1 MKVARKGV
9 KFFITALFVGGLS
22 FGATYFFTHNNV
34 QETFA
39 KIEEKIEDSEL
50 VKTVEKIVNKEE
62 KSEKEEEFDRAA
74 AEIKARYEKHEEEKA
89 RLKQELSEDREL
101 QKNVDE
107 ARKRLEEFEKNYE
120 ESLKKLEEIP
130 EEETTE
136 MAEGNPTSSASHTAT
151 QK

>member
-1 MKVARKGV
+1 MEVMKVARKGV

-22 FGATYFFTHNNV
+22 FGATYFFTHGNV

-39 KIEEKIEDSEL
+39 KIEEKLEDSKL
-50 VKTVEKIVNKEE
+50 VKTVEKITNPEEKTKEE
-62 KSEKEEEFDRAA
+62 KEFDQAA

-101 QKNVDE
+101 SKNVDE
-107 ARKRLEEFEKNYE
+107 AKKRLEEFEKNYE

-130 EEETTE
+130 EEKPVETTE
-136 MAEGNPTSSASHTAT
+136 ELTTPTPEE
-151 QK
+151 